1 MTTVYV
7 RTATGAERSTFA
19 IFSPRVRRVRQAQR
33 HPLRDRR
40 CELGEEVAGQPV
52 IETPSDRDGAFAFG
66 FVRDVSRRTEA
77 PECSIGS
84 TQASEEHDVRFLF
97 CLADVAPPSVA
108 VERGRRLA
116 LPVDQFRADRV
127 VTISRCR

>member
-1 MTTVYV
+1 MTVHV
-7 RTATGAERSTFA
+7 RFATGADRSTFA
-19 IFSPRVRRVRQAQR
+19 ISSPMVPRVGQAQR

-40 CELGEEVAGQPV
+40 CELGEEVAGRPV
-52 IETPSDRDGAFAFG
+52 IETPRDRDGAFAFG
-66 FVRDVSRRTEA
+66 FVGDGSRRTEA
-77 PECSIGS
+77 PECSIGG
-84 TQASEEHDVRFLF
+84 TQASEERDVRFLF
-97 CLADVAPPSVA
+97 CLTDVAPPSVA